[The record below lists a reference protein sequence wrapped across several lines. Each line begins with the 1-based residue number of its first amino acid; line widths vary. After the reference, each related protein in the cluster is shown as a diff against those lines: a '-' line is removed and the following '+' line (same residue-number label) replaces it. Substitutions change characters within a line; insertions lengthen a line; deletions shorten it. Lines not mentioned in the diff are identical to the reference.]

1 MTHVAVLD
9 LRASLGQCSPGDN
22 TQPSSFKGTS
32 LILSNNCYSNS
43 MCPVRLGDNKKQNI
57 KVTTS
62 EIQLNYESNFDKQT

>member
-1 MTHVAVLD
+1 
-9 LRASLGQCSPGDN
+9 
-22 TQPSSFKGTS
+22 
-32 LILSNNCYSNS
+32 

>member
-9 LRASLGQCSPGDN
+9 LRASLGQCPGDN

-32 LILSNNCYSNS
+32 LILSNCYSTS
-43 MCPVRLGDNKKQNI
+43 MCPVRLGDNKKLNI

-62 EIQLNYESNFDKQT
+62 EMQLNYESNSDKKT